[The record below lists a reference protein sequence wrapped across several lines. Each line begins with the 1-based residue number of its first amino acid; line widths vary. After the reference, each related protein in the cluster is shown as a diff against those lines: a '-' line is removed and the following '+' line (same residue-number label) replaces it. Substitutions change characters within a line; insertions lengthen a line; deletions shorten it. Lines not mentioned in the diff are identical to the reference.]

1 MNELDLLVENYFT
14 DSFETSDL
22 FRLVEQVMN
31 EEIANKG
38 NVLEG
43 IVAAALGSMF
53 AKGADISGRKRT
65 GGMTSISDILDMI
78 GNLSGGSELV
88 QYSDTL
94 MSGDILKIVV
104 ELKENEIQELLNI
117 PTSIELQVRY
127 KNELKLSQQYAN
139 EKRFRKFANRIARGQ
154 AYRDEGETKPDTI
167 EVRAMGKAGQGTTT
181 ADVQILVNDMQPPAF
196 GPGIS
201 LKGMSKQFAQS
212 VVTLS
217 GTGAEVGNFKKGLDK
232 DVGRLKEL
240 APTEYDT
247 FKNNV
252 ANLMKPIV
260 GSKAVSGSDR
270 QDVYAALDALIGSSG
285 IPGVSNISEWLNKSR
300 DELAIFLKAVASSSN
315 KNPKAFAQAVE
326 PLIRG
331 AVGDVEF
338 AQMAR
343 GLTRGRMEPLEGSLQ
358 RLMSKGGEFDVK
370 SDPGGIGE
378 VSLTLA
384 GAPLLSFRFRRDA
397 SKSASGYK
405 FTLRLLV
412 QSTSEFQ
419 KLLAFG
425 GASA

>member
-1 MNELDLLVENYFT
+1 MKELDLLVENYFT
-14 DSFETSDL
+14 PALDATDIL
-22 FRLVEQVMN
+22 RLVEQVMN

-65 GGMTSISDILDMI
+65 GGVTSVSDILVMI
-78 GNLSGGSELV
+78 GNLSGGPELV

-104 ELKENEIQELLNI
+104 ELKESEIQELLNI
-117 PTSIELQVRY
+117 PTSIELQARY

-154 AYRDEGETKPDTI
+154 AYRDEGESKPDTI

-196 GPGIS
+196 GHGIS
-201 LKGMSKQFAQS
+201 LKGFSKQFAQA
-212 VVTLS
+212 VVTMS

-232 DVGRLKEL
+232 DIGRLKEL
-240 APTEYDT
+240 APNEYT
-247 FKNNV
+247 NFKNSV
-252 ANLMKPIV
+252 AKLMTPIV
-260 GSKAVSGSDR
+260 GSKAVSRPDR
-270 QDVYAALDALIGSSG
+270 DSVYAALDDLIGSSG
-285 IPGVSNISEWLNKSR
+285 ISDVGNLAEWLNKSR

-315 KNPKAFAQAVE
+315 KNPKAFARVVE

-358 RLMSKGGEFDVK
+358 RLISKGEEFDVK
-370 SDPGGIGE
+370 EGSAGE

-384 GAPLLSFRFRRDA
+384 GTPLLSFRFRRDA

-412 QSTSEFQ
+412 QSTSAMQ
-419 KLLAFG
+419 KLLSFG
-425 GASA
+425 GEST

>member
-1 MNELDLLVENYFT
+1 MNQLDLLIENYFT
-14 DSFETSDL
+14 ESFETSDL
-22 FRLVEQVMN
+22 FRLVEQVM
-31 EEIANKG
+31 EEQKVNKG

-65 GGMTSISDILDMI
+65 GGMTSVNDILNMI
-78 GNLSGGSELV
+78 GNLSGGPELV

-94 MSGDILKIVV
+94 ISGDILKIAV
-104 ELKENEIQELLNI
+104 ELKESEIQELLNI
-117 PTSIELQVRY
+117 PTSTELQARY
-127 KNELKLSQQYAN
+127 KNELELSRRYAN

-167 EVRAMGKAGQGTTT
+167 EVRAMGKTGQGATT
-181 ADVQILVNDMQPPAF
+181 ADVQILVNGVQPPTF

-201 LKGMSKQFAQS
+201 LKGFSKQFGQA
-212 VVTLS
+212 VVTMS
-217 GTGAEVGNFKKGLDK
+217 GTGKEVENFKKGLDK
-232 DVGRLKEL
+232 DIGLLKEL
-240 APTEYDT
+240 APAEYDT

-252 ANLMKPIV
+252 ASLMTPIA
-260 GSKAVSGSDR
+260 GSRAVSKPSRD
-270 QDVYAALDALIGSSG
+270 DVYAAADGAIKSSG
-285 IPGVSNISEWLNKSR
+285 IADNLADWINKSR
-300 DELAIFLKAVASSSN
+300 DELATFLEAVASSSN
-315 KNPKAFAQAVE
+315 KDPQAFAQAAE

-343 GLTRGRMEPLEGSLQ
+343 GLTRGRMEPLERSLQ
-358 RLMSKGGEFDVK
+358 RLISKGGEFDVK
-370 SDPGGIGE
+370 KGSAGE

-397 SKSASGYK
+397 SKTASGYK
-405 FTLRLLV
+405 LMLRLLV
-412 QSTSEFQ
+412 QSTSALQ

-425 GASA
+425 GASR